1 MDHWGDHSRG
11 WVPKDHLS
19 ECFFHLAANV
29 FGAATETIVSHEV
42 ILLRFALPTVAIGI
56 GSARRSTSQAGLP
69 PSWQS
74 RTLHLTGI
82 RTESGAGSAHQMCP
96 GGSGCQV
103 KNTWQKAYHQLSRR
117 GASEAAGERID
128 PRSSEAADRAWRLAT
143 R

>member
-56 GSARRSTSQAGLP
+56 GSASG
-69 PSWQS
+69 
-74 RTLHLTGI
+74 RTV
-82 RTESGAGSAHQMCP
+82 M
-96 GGSGCQV
+96 GGSRHSYFSHV
-103 KNTWQKAYHQLSRR
+103 L
-117 GASEAAGERID
+117 GED
-128 PRSSEAADRAWRLAT
+128 F
-143 R
+143 